1 MTDVIRKYGNPNF
14 PEKEHHSRSH
24 FNRQPKNCLREAK
37 CVEVLKAKFEGLEVD
52 NPNHVKNF
60 TSGVNKLVKHV
71 RSLNPQWSRSS
82 RFLDKKMSTNNNP
95 TLTPNRGDGK
105 HAFSMIG
112 VRKLR
117 QRSYREGGLEGEG
130 APGGPAG

>member
-1 MTDVIRKYGNPNF
+1 MTEVIRKYGNPNF
-14 PEKEHHSRSH
+14 PEVIDSGSH
-24 FNRQPKNCLREAK
+24 FNKKNKNCLREAK

-82 RFLDKKMSTNNNP
+82 RFLDKKMSTNISP
-95 TLTPNRGDGK
+95 TLTPN
-105 HAFSMIG
+105 SMG
-112 VRKLR
+112 YKSERVR
-117 QRSYREGGLEGEG
+117 LENIYS
-130 APGGPAG
+130 